1 MGTTEELL
9 LGNFPIL
16 VFGPHMK
23 DFLQQNI
30 CSNLY
35 YCVWMES
42 PQVQHS
48 RKYYN
53 LDNTREIFLV
63 LYQGVEISFERLKIN
78 NFLGK
83 FIIIYSYLFIILMN
97 WTCSM
102 MELCSAMPVWVKH
115 HFPRIHH
122 VQNSYEV
129 YFFAVSSI
137 IKDIL
142 ILKSWKI
149 YSCILTIFTS
159 WKFLNNLLR
168 IIEILQL

>member
-1 MGTTEELL
+1 MTEELL

-16 VFGPHMK
+16 FFSPHMK

-30 CSNLY
+30 RSNLY
-35 YCVWMES
+35 DCVWMES

-63 LYQGVEISFERLKIN
+63 LYQGVKISFKCLKIN

-83 FIIIYSYLFIILMN
+83 FVIIYSYLFIILMN
-97 WTCSM
+97 WICSM
-102 MELCSAMPVWVKH
+102 MELCLAMPVWVKH

-122 VQNSYEV
+122 LQNSYEV
-129 YFFAVSSI
+129 YFFGSVI
-137 IKDIL
+137 HNQGYTYFEKLKNLFMYLDNFH
-142 ILKSWKI
+142 ILKVSK
-149 YSCILTIFTS
+149 
-159 WKFLNNLLR
+159 
-168 IIEILQL
+168 